1 MTELFVRLILAR
13 IRDLQSRVDA
23 GDVSAHLL
31 KERID
36 ELKGLL
42 ERFTALVD

>member
-1 MTELFVRLILAR
+1 MTQLFVRLILVR
-13 IRDLQSRVDA
+13 IRELQLRVDA

-31 KERID
+31 RERID